1 MKFWVKLDL
10 SILVMISV
18 ILSCSRFLI
27 IRQNFTNSIERTASQ
42 SANQSMLE
50 RYHLESSMVDAIARG
65 EEITNEK
72 IIEAMQSLYLYV
84 ADNSE
89 KVALYN
95 QNHEKIF
102 SNFDK
107 IDVTPL
113 EELFCQETDIYVLRK
128 IENQHYLFF
137 SSYWSINNEMIYII
151 HIYDVTAV
159 YRERD
164 RQMLD
169 TIVADVIILG
179 VSSIFISIF
188 SLFLTRPIHQLN
200 EASKKIAS
208 GQIHERVSVK
218 SKDEI
223 GELANS
229 FNQMAGQI
237 EHKINSLNLSI
248 QQKSDFMNG
257 FTHELKT
264 PMTAI
269 MGYADLLRFKKCD
282 EEVTSK
288 ALNYIY
294 SEAKRLEMLSHKL
307 MCLMSL
313 SEERIEPEKIVIHD
327 FLEKMSQKI
336 VLDKYELKLEIEP
349 AIVKADKELLEVV
362 IRNLVEN
369 SRKAEPK
376 KEYIL
381 VRGNHISK
389 DKYRI
394 LVIDTGKGIPK
405 EHVERVT
412 EDFYMVDK
420 SRSRQ
425 NGGSGIGLSLCQKIL
440 EQHHTKLKIESVEN
454 EGTTV
459 SFHLEVAANEN

>member
-1 MKFWVKLDL
+1 M
-10 SILVMISV
+10 
-18 ILSCSRFLI
+18 
-27 IRQNFTNSIERTASQ
+27 NSIERTASQ
-42 SANQSMLE
+42 SVNQNLLE
-50 RYHLESSMVDAIARG
+50 RYHLESNMVDAITRG
-65 EEITNEK
+65 EEMTSEK
-72 IIEAMQSLYLYV
+72 IMESIEDLYGYMESH
-84 ADNSE
+84 SE
-89 KVALYN
+89 KVALYDE
-95 QNHEKIF
+95 NHEKIF

-107 IDVTPL
+107 MDGIELD
-113 EELFCQETDIYVLRK
+113 ELFNQETDMYVLRK
-128 IENQHYLFF
+128 LENQHYLFF
-137 SSYWSINNEMIYII
+137 SSYWSVNNEMIYII

-159 YRERD
+159 YKERD

-169 TIVADVIILG
+169 TIVADVIILS
-179 VSSIFISIF
+179 VASIFISIF

-229 FNQMAGQI
+229 FNQMAEQI
-237 EHKINSLNLSI
+237 EHKINSLSLSI

-282 EEVTSK
+282 AEVTSK

-294 SEAKRLEMLSHKL
+294 SEAKRLEMLSQKL

-313 SEERIEPEKIVIHD
+313 SEERIELEKIAIQD
-327 FLEKMSQKI
+327 FLEKVLQKI
-336 VLDKYELKLEIEP
+336 VLDEYELKLEIEP

-376 KEYIL
+376 ERFIL
-381 VRGNHISK
+381 VEGKRVGEK
-389 DKYRI
+389 QYRI
-394 LVIDTGKGIPK
+394 SVIDTGKGIPK

-440 EQHHTKLKIESVEN
+440 EQHHTKLSIESEEN
-454 EGTTV
+454 QGTTV
-459 SFHLEVAANEN
+459 SFVLEVAEHEN

>member
-1 MKFWVKLDL
+1 M
-10 SILVMISV
+10 
-18 ILSCSRFLI
+18 
-27 IRQNFTNSIERTASQ
+27 NSIERTASQ
-42 SANQSMLE
+42 SVNQNLLE
-50 RYHLESSMVDAIARG
+50 RYHLESNMVDAIIRG
-65 EEITNEK
+65 EEMTSEK
-72 IIEAMQSLYLYV
+72 IIESIEDLYGYMESH
-84 ADNSE
+84 SE
-89 KVALYN
+89 KVALYDE
-95 QNHEKIF
+95 NHEKIF

-107 IDVTPL
+107 MHGIELD
-113 EELFCQETDIYVLRK
+113 ELFNQETDMYVLRK
-128 IENQHYLFF
+128 LENQHYLFF
-137 SSYWSINNEMIYII
+137 SSYWSVNNEMIYII

-159 YRERD
+159 YKERD

-169 TIVADVIILG
+169 TIVADVIILS
-179 VSSIFISIF
+179 VASIFISIF
-188 SLFLTRPIHQLN
+188 SLLLTRPIHQLN

-229 FNQMAGQI
+229 FNQMAEQI
-237 EHKINSLNLSI
+237 EHKINSLSLSI

-294 SEAKRLEMLSHKL
+294 SEAKRLEMLSQKL

-313 SEERIEPEKIVIHD
+313 SEERIELEKIAIQD
-327 FLEKMSQKI
+327 FLEKVSQKI
-336 VLDKYELKLEIEP
+336 VLDEYELKLEIEP

-376 KEYIL
+376 ERFIL
-381 VRGNHISK
+381 VEGKRVGEK
-389 DKYRI
+389 QYRI
-394 LVIDTGKGIPK
+394 SVIDTGKGIPK

-440 EQHHTKLKIESVEN
+440 EQHHTKLSIGSEEN
-454 EGTTV
+454 QGTTV
-459 SFHLEVAANEN
+459 SFVLEVAEHEN

>member
-1 MKFWVKLDL
+1 M
-10 SILVMISV
+10 
-18 ILSCSRFLI
+18 
-27 IRQNFTNSIERTASQ
+27 NSIERTASQ
-42 SANQSMLE
+42 SVNQNLLE
-50 RYHLESSMVDAIARG
+50 RYHLESNMVDAIIRG
-65 EEITNEK
+65 EEMTSEK
-72 IIEAMQSLYLYV
+72 IIESIEDLYGYMESH
-84 ADNSE
+84 SE
-89 KVALYN
+89 KVALYDE
-95 QNHEKIF
+95 NHEKIF

-107 IDVTPL
+107 MHGIELD
-113 EELFCQETDIYVLRK
+113 ELFNQETDMYVLRK
-128 IENQHYLFF
+128 LENQHYLFF
-137 SSYWSINNEMIYII
+137 SSYWSVNNEMIYII

-159 YRERD
+159 YKERD

-169 TIVADVIILG
+169 TIVADVIIL
-179 VSSIFISIF
+179 SIASIFISIF

-229 FNQMAGQI
+229 FNQMAEQI
-237 EHKINSLNLSI
+237 EHKINSLSLSI

-294 SEAKRLEMLSHKL
+294 SEAKRLEMLSQKL

-313 SEERIEPEKIVIHD
+313 SEERIELEKIAIQD
-327 FLEKMSQKI
+327 FLEKVSQKI
-336 VLDKYELKLEIEP
+336 VLDEYELKLEIEP

-376 KEYIL
+376 EKFIL
-381 VRGNHISK
+381 VEGKRVGEK
-389 DKYRI
+389 QYRI
-394 LVIDTGKGIPK
+394 SVIDTGKGIPK

-440 EQHHTKLKIESVEN
+440 EQHHTKLSIESEEN
-454 EGTTV
+454 QGTTV
-459 SFHLEVAANEN
+459 SFVLEVAEHEN

>member
-10 SILVMISV
+10 SILVMISM
-18 ILSCSRFLI
+18 ILSCSRFLMI
-27 IRQNFTNSIERTASQ
+27 KQNFMNSIERTASQ
-42 SANQSMLE
+42 SVNQNLLE
-50 RYHLESSMVDAIARG
+50 RYHLESNMVDAIIRG
-65 EEITNEK
+65 EEMTSEK
-72 IIEAMQSLYLYV
+72 IIESIEDLYGYMESH
-84 ADNSE
+84 SE
-89 KVALYN
+89 KVALYDE
-95 QNHEKIF
+95 NHEKIF

-107 IDVTPL
+107 MHGIELD
-113 EELFCQETDIYVLRK
+113 ELFNQETDMYVLRK
-128 IENQHYLFF
+128 LENQHYLFF
-137 SSYWSINNEMIYII
+137 SSYWSVNNEMIYII

-159 YRERD
+159 YKERD

-169 TIVADVIILG
+169 TIVADVIILS
-179 VSSIFISIF
+179 VASIFISIF

-229 FNQMAGQI
+229 FNQMAEQI
-237 EHKINSLNLSI
+237 EHKINSLSLSI

-294 SEAKRLEMLSHKL
+294 SEAKRLEMLSQKL

-313 SEERIEPEKIVIHD
+313 SEERIELEKIAIQD
-327 FLEKMSQKI
+327 FLEKVSQKI
-336 VLDKYELKLEIEP
+336 VLDEYELKLEIEP

-376 KEYIL
+376 ERFIL
-381 VRGNHISK
+381 VEGKRVGEK
-389 DKYRI
+389 QYRI
-394 LVIDTGKGIPK
+394 SVIDTGKGIPK

-440 EQHHTKLKIESVEN
+440 EQHQTKLSIESEEN
-454 EGTTV
+454 QGTTV
-459 SFHLEVAANEN
+459 SFVLEVAEHEN